1 MNVLDVPIHLASQG
15 LVESHSRDMARLTK
29 AAALVFALAIAPSAA
44 WLTFAPLATAVVVP
58 GVVTVD
64 LNRRTVQHA
73 EGGLVAEVRVRNGQ
87 QVRRGDP
94 LVVLG
99 DVAVSADIDRWNYRV
114 RAEEMA
120 IARLEAEQAG
130 AASMTIPAGLMAVAR
145 EDPRLEELVGN
156 ERALFA
162 AKREALVEQVVL
174 LREQRDKIT
183 QELQSIET
191 QIVEAKSSLAH
202 QREELAT
209 NRALV
214 SDGFVSP
221 ARVGQLQ
228 ATVADYGVKLA
239 ERESERARAEQRRI
253 DIDLRLRTIWNDH
266 RQQASDQLKI
276 ATHRLAELREEWR
289 KPADAAARQVIVAPV
304 DGEVMDLKFHAPG
317 GVIAPR
323 ETIAAIVPSAP
334 KLLVEAQVR
343 PEDIEQVRRGLPAD
357 IRFTAFNPRTTPSV
371 EGHVTYV
378 SADRL
383 VDPQTRA
390 AHYVAQVEI
399 DTDAVARVG
408 APGLQAGMP
417 AEVIIRGRERTPLE
431 YLTQPVADVL
441 RRGARE
447 P

>member
-1 MNVLDVPIHLASQG
+1 MNVLDIPIHLASEG
-15 LVESHSRDMARLTK
+15 LVESHRREISVLTR
-29 AAALVFALAIAPSAA
+29 AAGLVFLLAIAPSAA
-44 WLTFAPLATAVVVP
+44 WLTFAPLASAVVVP

-64 LNRRTVQHA
+64 LNRRPVQHA
-73 EGGLVAEVRVRNGQ
+73 EGGQVAEVRVRNGQ
-87 QVRRGDP
+87 RVRQGDP

-114 RAEEMA
+114 RAEEVA

-130 AASMTIPAGLMAVAR
+130 LAAMTIPAGLASAAR
-145 EDPRLEELVGN
+145 QDPQLQQLVDN

-162 AKREALVEQVVL
+162 AKRDAMVEQVAL
-174 LREQRDKIT
+174 LRAQREKIT
-183 QELQSIET
+183 QELQSVEA
-191 QIVEAKSSLAH
+191 QIVEARRSLAH

-209 NRALV
+209 NRSLV
-214 SDGFVSP
+214 ADGFVSA

-253 DIDLRLRTIWNDH
+253 DIDLRVRTLGNDY
-266 RQQASDQLKI
+266 RQQASDQLKT
-276 ATHRLAELREEWR
+276 ATHRLAELREELR

-323 ETIAAIVPSAP
+323 ETIAVIVPSAP

-371 EGHVTYV
+371 EGRVTYV

-383 VDPQTRA
+383 VDPQTRV

-399 DTDAVARVG
+399 DTGAVAPAG
-408 APGLQAGMP
+408 AAELQAGMP

-431 YLTQPVADVL
+431 YLTQPVAEVL